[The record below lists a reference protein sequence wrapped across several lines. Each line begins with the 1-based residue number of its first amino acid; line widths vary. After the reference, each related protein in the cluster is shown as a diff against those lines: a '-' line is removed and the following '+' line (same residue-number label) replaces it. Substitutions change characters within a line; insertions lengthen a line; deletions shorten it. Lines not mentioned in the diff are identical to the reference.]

1 MIPFKDAVFLF
12 IQEHEEEMIK
22 ASIEE
27 ARPRRLKHRVFLKA
41 CMDFLDELDLFGFVH
56 VPPSS
61 EYKLQ
66 LNNTKQYK
74 MQYADHPENLDLI
87 KILAEEVGVSQAHYL
102 RTLIHSF
109 LQLKGYKPIE
119 TRYKRKETPKYT
131 EVELDQLLEE
141 EVATLS
147 LLPAFS
153 LPCLE
158 HLKPVNEKRED
169 K

>member
-1 MIPFKDAVFLF
+1 MIEHEELIILF

-22 ASIEE
+22 AEIGESK
-27 ARPRRLKHRVFLKA
+27 PRKKKHRVFLRA
-41 CMDFLDELDLFGFVH
+41 CKDFMEEMGMEGLVC

-87 KILAEEVGVSQAHYL
+87 KILAEDEGVSQAHYL
-102 RTLIHSF
+102 RTLIHAF
-109 LQLKGYKPIE
+109 LLLKGFKPIP
-119 TRYKRKETPKYT
+119 TRFKKKEEPKYK
-131 EVELDQLLEE
+131 ELSLNELIHE

-147 LLPAFS
+147 LLPFSS
-153 LPCLE
+153 LPSL
-158 HLKPVNEKRED
+158 HNKED
-169 K
+169 